1 MSAMVDK
8 ICKMVNKHA
17 FCSAGWMAIFA
28 KTTYRMKLTA
38 YFSVLLSIIIF
49 TACTK
54 QERSEEDNSEINGK
68 TYLWMKPSTIKYP
81 KLSKAYVNDKQASV
95 KRFCDKYFRNENNSI
110 SLLVAKN
117 GQVIYER
124 YQGDADKI
132 EGTKITPDTP
142 LHLASVSKVLTA
154 TAVLLL
160 VDKGKL
166 ELDEKVSNIL
176 PEFPYPEISVR
187 NLLSHRSGLRN
198 YAYFVEDKGVW
209 DLHKT
214 LTNQDILNLFTEK
227 EIKCDCPADT
237 RFCYCNTNYAI
248 LALVI
253 EKVSG
258 MRYPEAM
265 KTMIFDPLEMTHT
278 YVFDYEKDRK
288 TAVPSYK
295 GNMEIGLDH
304 LDAVYGD
311 KNIYSTPRDLLK
323 FDLARTAPTF
333 LNAKLR
339 DEMYKGYSYEHHGEK
354 NYGLGMRMIEWE
366 TGQKFYFHNGW
377 WHGSTSSYIS
387 LVKDHVTIIAISN
400 KFTKNTYAVR
410 KLAPLF
416 GDYPFKFEEE
426 EL

>member
-1 MSAMVDK
+1 M
-8 ICKMVNKHA
+8 
-17 FCSAGWMAIFA
+17 
-28 KTTYRMKLTA
+28 KTTIHSLYI
-38 YFSVLLSIIIF
+38 LLLLLCFGCS
-49 TACTK
+49 K
-54 QERSEEDNSEINGK
+54 QERNEEDNSEINGK
-68 TYLWMKPSTIKYP
+68 TYLWMKPSTVKYP
-81 KLSKAYVNDKQASV
+81 KLSKAFVNDKKASV
-95 KRFCDKYFRNENNSI
+95 ERFCDKYFRNENNSV

-132 EGTKITPDTP
+132 EGTKITADTP
-142 LHLASVSKVLTA
+142 LHIASVSKVFTA
-154 TAVLLL
+154 TAIMLL
-160 VDKGKL
+160 VDKGKI
-166 ELDEKVSNIL
+166 ELDQKVNSIL
-176 PEFPYPEISVR
+176 PEFPFSDISIR

-209 DLHKT
+209 DLHQT
-214 LTNQDILNLFTEK
+214 LTNQDVLNLFTEK

-237 RFCYCNTNYAI
+237 RFCYCNTNYAM

-253 EKVSG
+253 EKVTG
-258 MRYPEAM
+258 MKYPEAM
-265 KTMIFDPLEMTHT
+265 KTMIFDPLEMHHT
-278 YVFDYEKDRK
+278 YVFDYNKDRQ

-323 FDLARTAPTF
+323 FDLARNAPTF
-333 LNAKLR
+333 LNPKLKA
-339 DEMYKGYSYEHHGEK
+339 EMYKGYSNERKGEK

-366 TGQKFYFHNGW
+366 SGQKFYFHNGW

-387 LVKDHVTIIAISN
+387 LVKDNVTIIAISN
-400 KFTKNTYAVR
+400 KFTRNTYAVR

-416 GDYPFKFEEE
+416 GDYPFKFDDED
-426 EL
+426 

>member
-1 MSAMVDK
+1 MKA
-8 ICKMVNKHA
+8 
-17 FCSAGWMAIFA
+17 AIHSLYLLF
-28 KTTYRMKLTA
+28 L
-38 YFSVLLSIIIF
+38 LLSF
-49 TACTK
+49 GCSK

-68 TYLWMKPSTIKYP
+68 TYLWMKPSTVKYP
-81 KLSKAYVNDKQASV
+81 KLSKAYVNDKKAAV
-95 KRFCDKYFRNENNSI
+95 ERFCDKYFRNENNSV

-132 EGTKITPDTP
+132 EGTKITADTP
-142 LHLASVSKVLTA
+142 LHIASVSKVFTA
-154 TAVLLL
+154 TAIMLLA
-160 VDKGKL
+160 DKGKID
-166 ELDEKVSNIL
+166 LDQKVSSIL
-176 PEFPYPEISVR
+176 PEFPFTDITIR

-198 YAYFVEDKGVW
+198 YAYFIEDKGVW
-209 DLHKT
+209 DLHQT
-214 LTNQDILNLFTEK
+214 ITNQDILNLFTEK

-237 RFCYCNTNYAI
+237 RFCYCNTNYAM

-253 EKVSG
+253 EKVTG
-258 MRYPEAM
+258 MKYPEAM
-265 KTMIFDPLEMTHT
+265 KTMIFEPLEMHDT
-278 YVFDYEKDRK
+278 YVFDYNKDRR

-311 KNIYSTPRDLLK
+311 KNIYSTPRDILK

-333 LNAKLR
+333 LNSKLR
-339 DEMYKGYSYEHHGEK
+339 AEMYKGYSNERKGEK

-366 TGQKFYFHNGW
+366 SGQKFYFHNGW

-387 LVKDHVTIIAISN
+387 LVKDNVTIIAISN
-400 KFTKNTYAVR
+400 KFTRNTYAVR

-416 GDYPFKFEEE
+416 GDYPFKFDDED
-426 EL
+426 